1 MRLRKTCL
9 VSGLSQS
16 QRRLQE
22 VLLGLLRMRCMP
34 LQCHLVRSHEQVE
47 WKEPVSAQ
55 GSCK

>member
-22 VLLGLLRMRCMP
+22 VLLGLVSMRCTP
-34 LQCHLVRSHEQVE
+34 LQGSLVWSYEQVE
-47 WKEPVSAQ
+47 
-55 GSCK
+55 